1 MKLTILVQD
10 LKQGDFIVN
19 VGHVAQINI
28 YADLQANTNSAKG
41 QGKIR
46 RFDRAGYAGQVQFE
60 QDVQYRPAN
69 TGKVVV
75 TLVGGKIK
83 NFELDDVV
91 EIWQIQPTNYLAA

>member
-19 VGHVAQINI
+19 LGHVARINI
-28 YADLQANTNSAKG
+28 FADLQANTNSAKG
-41 QGKIR
+41 QAKTR
-46 RFDRAGYAGQVQFE
+46 RFDRAGYATQVQFE

-75 TLVGGKIK
+75 TLVGGTIK
-83 NFELDDVV
+83 NYELDDAV
-91 EIWQIQPTNYLAA
+91 EIWKIQPTNYLAA